1 MYLNLGCGVWGVGWV
16 PPPVYCLPP
25 LPCSSWNRESRP
37 SVLKPGCGSQSPG
50 LLSPTPSELV
60 AVQ

>member
-1 MYLNLGCGVWGVGWV
+1 MYLNLGCGVWGGSPHPFTV
-16 PPPVYCLPP
+16 CPP

-50 LLSPTPSELV
+50 LLSPTPGELV